1 MKFVLEDLPSN
12 IFITELV
19 DVIGRRCILKM
30 RYAKEYWLIFF
41 FFFTISEYRLI
52 YRRKFE
58 GRILSMIHGTCME
71 KQQFEEKEIGERVR
85 VLALNGCSS
94 KE

>member
-30 RYAKEYWLIFF
+30 RYAKEY
-41 FFFTISEYRLI
+41 
-52 YRRKFE
+52 
-58 GRILSMIHGTCME
+58 
-71 KQQFEEKEIGERVR
+71 
-85 VLALNGCSS
+85 
-94 KE
+94 